1 LNEKKRVLF
10 VDDESHILDGLRR
23 MLRPMRDRWD
33 MSFAEGGHNAL
44 DVLSKSEFDVIVSD
58 MRMPGIDGEQ
68 LLRAVK
74 ERYPRIIRIALSGQT
89 SKETIVRSV
98 GLIHQY
104 LSKPCDAEVLKS
116 TVTRVCSF
124 RNLLTNQELLG
135 LVSQLESLP
144 CMSQLHS
151 NLIRELRS
159 DDASIEE
166 ISNII
171 CQDVAMAAKI
181 MQLVNSAFFG
191 VRQQVT
197 SISQAITLLG
207 LDIIS
212 ALVLSVKIFSGFS
225 DDMLKKFS
233 LDSLWAHSL
242 NVSKFAKI
250 IAQAENADRNITD
263 YAMMAGL
270 LHDIGKLALAATT
283 PQQYEQV
290 LSLATKEN
298 MPICQAEDKIIGT
311 THAEIG
317 AYLLGL
323 WNFPDEVIY
332 ALAYHHKPAQS
343 DTNNFS
349 VLTAVHLA
357 NALENKTLPAKY
369 KTTDVDVN
377 YLEVL
382 GLLEHLAG
390 WRELCFGKHKENAE
404 KISADD
410 VVSSVS

>member
-1 LNEKKRVLF
+1 MNEKKKILF

-33 MSFAEGGHNAL
+33 MSFAEGGQIAL
-44 DVLSKSEFDVIVSD
+44 DILAKEEFDVIVSD

-68 LLRAVK
+68 LLEKAK
-74 ERYPRIIRIALSGQT
+74 EHYPRMVRIALSGQT
-89 SKETIVRSV
+89 SKETIIRSV

-104 LSKPCDAEVLKS
+104 LSKPCDAETLKA

-124 RNLLTNQELLG
+124 RNLLTNQNLQG
-135 LVSQLESLP
+135 LISQLGSLP
-144 CMSQLHS
+144 CMSQLHT

-159 DDASIEE
+159 DDASIEN
-166 ISNII
+166 IANII

-197 SISQAITLLG
+197 SISQAITFLG

-225 DDMLKKFS
+225 DAMLKQFS
-233 LDSLWAHSL
+233 LDSLWTHSL
-242 NVSKFAKI
+242 AVSKFAKI
-250 IAQAENADRNITD
+250 IAQDENADHNITD
-263 YAMMAGL
+263 YAMIAGL

-283 PQQYEQV
+283 AQQYEQV
-290 LSLATKEN
+290 LKLAIEEN

-311 THAEIG
+311 THAEVG

-332 ALAYHHKPAQS
+332 ALAFHHKPAQA

-357 NALENKTLPAKY
+357 NALENKTFPAKY
-369 KTTDVDVN
+369 KTTDVDIN

-382 GLLEHLAG
+382 GLLGHLAR
-390 WRELCFGKHKENAE
+390 WQEICLDRHKEITE
-404 KISADD
+404 KISTYN
-410 VVSSVS
+410 VVSGAS